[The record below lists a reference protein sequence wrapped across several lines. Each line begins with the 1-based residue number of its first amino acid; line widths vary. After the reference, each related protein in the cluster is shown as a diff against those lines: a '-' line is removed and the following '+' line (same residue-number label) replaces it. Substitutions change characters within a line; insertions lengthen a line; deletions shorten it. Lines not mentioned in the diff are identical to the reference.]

1 MTDDRIYE
9 VEVAAPPQ
17 KVWEA
22 LTEPH
27 TVRRYYYGTSPRT
40 TWEVGSPIEFV
51 DDDGDVQIEGVVLA
65 FEPPERLAHTFI
77 ATWYGGRDDQ
87 GSLHWEVAPTDTGS
101 RVTLIHRGAQ
111 AATREGSETADGSQH
126 VIQALKALLERDPD
140 IAQSI
145 VIDAP
150 LERVWDAIADST
162 AFGTWFGAE
171 FEGPFA
177 AGATTAGRIVPT
189 AIDHEVAAAQEPHRG
204 APFTLDVVAIEPMR
218 RFAFRWEA
226 VPDSP
231 VRTAVEI
238 LLEQVEGGIRVTMT
252 EDGFDELPE
261 EVRGTAREDNAG
273 GWAAQTRLLAGY
285 LARAA

>member
-1 MTDDRIYE
+1 MTHDRIYE
-9 VEVAAPPQ
+9 VEVAVPPQ

-51 DDDGDVQIEGVVLA
+51 DDDGEVQLEGVVLA
-65 FEPPERLAHTFI
+65 FEPPVLLAHTFI

-87 GSLHWEVAPTDTGS
+87 GSLNWEVTATDAGS
-101 RVTLIHRGAQ
+101 RVTLVHRGAQ
-111 AATREGSETADGSQH
+111 AASREGSETADGSRH
-126 VIQALKALLERDPD
+126 IVDALKALLERTPD
-140 IAQSI
+140 IAQS
-145 VIDAP
+145 VVVDAP
-150 LERVWDAIADST
+150 LERVWDAIADAT

-171 FEGPFA
+171 FDGPFEV
-177 AGATTAGRIVPT
+177 GATVTGRIVPT
-189 AIDHEVAAAQEPHRG
+189 AIDPEVAAAQEPHRG
-204 APFTLDVVAIEPMR
+204 APMSLDVVALEPMR
-218 RFAFRWEA
+218 RAAFRWQP
-226 VPDSP
+226 VSDSE
-231 VRTAVEI
+231 VRTAVEL
-238 LLEQVEGGIRVTMT
+238 LLEPVDGGIRVTMT

-261 EVRGTAREDNAG
+261 ELRDPARDGNDG

>member
-40 TWEVGSPIEFV
+40 TWEVGSPVEFV
-51 DDDGDVQIEGVVLA
+51 DDDGEVQIEGVVLA
-65 FEPPERLAHTFI
+65 FEPPVHLAHTFI

-87 GSLHWEVAPTDTGS
+87 GSLHWEVAPTDAGS

-126 VIQALKALLERDPD
+126 IIDSLKTLLERDPD

-145 VIDAP
+145 VVDAP

-171 FEGPFA
+171 FDGPFE
-177 AGATTAGRIVPT
+177 AGATTVGRIVPT
-189 AIDHEVAAAQEPHRG
+189 AVDAEVAAAQEPHRG
-204 APFTLDVVAIEPMR
+204 APITLDVVAIEPMR
-218 RFAFRWEA
+218 RAAFRWQP
-226 VPDSP
+226 VGDSA
-231 VRTAVEI
+231 VRTAVEF

-261 EVRGTAREDNAG
+261 AVRGPAREGNAG

>member
-40 TWEVGSPIEFV
+40 SWEVGSPIEFV
-51 DDDGDVQIEGVVLA
+51 DDDGEVQIEGVVLA
-65 FEPPERLAHTFI
+65 FEPPVRLAHTFI

-87 GSLHWEVAPTDTGS
+87 GSLHWEVAPSDVGS
-101 RVTLIHRGAQ
+101 RVTLIHRGAH

-126 VIQALKALLERDPD
+126 VIQSLKALLEQAPD

-145 VIDAP
+145 VIAAP

-171 FEGPFA
+171 FEGPFV
-177 AGATTAGRIVPT
+177 AGGTTVGRIVPT
-189 AIDHEVAAAQEPHRG
+189 AIDPEVAAAQEPHRG
-204 APFTLDVVAIEPMR
+204 APITLDVVAIEPMR
-218 RFAFRWEA
+218 RAAFRWQP
-226 VPDSP
+226 VGDSA
-231 VRTAVEI
+231 VRTAVEF

-252 EDGFDELPE
+252 EDGFDELPD
-261 EVRGTAREDNAG
+261 EVRGTAREDNTG

-285 LARAA
+285 LARVA

>member
-1 MTDDRIYE
+1 MTEDRIYE

-40 TWEVGSPIEFV
+40 TWEVGSPIQFI
-51 DDDGDVQIEGVVLA
+51 DDEGEVQIEGVVLE
-65 FEPPERLAHTFI
+65 FEPPLRLAHTFI
-77 ATWYGGRDDQ
+77 ATWYGGHDDQ
-87 GSLHWEVAPTDTGS
+87 GSLHWEVTPTGTGS
-101 RVTLIHRGAQ
+101 RVTLTHRGAQ

-126 VIQALKALLERDPD
+126 IIQALKALLERRPD
-140 IAQSI
+140 VAQSV

-150 LERVWDAIADST
+150 LERVWDAVADSR

-171 FEGPFA
+171 FDGPFE
-177 AGATTAGRIVPT
+177 AGATTTGRIVPT
-189 AIDHEVAAAQEPHRG
+189 AIDPDVAAAQEPHRG
-204 APFTLDVVAIEPMR
+204 APFSLDVVAVEPMR

-226 VPDSP
+226 SPDSP

-261 EVRGTAREDNAG
+261 QLRNTAREDNAA

-285 LARAA
+285 LDRAA